1 VSVFVDEQCERF
13 GVDPICRVLRVSV
26 SAYYQRAT
34 GERSLRR
41 VEDERLLERI
51 RELHRRNYFAYGSWR
66 MWKALL
72 RAGEQVGRGRVERL
86 MRSNGIQGAK
96 RRGKPWRTTY
106 PNAAAYRPADLVERH
121 FSASR
126 PDELWFADFTY
137 LRCWEGVVYFAFVI
151 DAYSRAIVGW
161 QFAAHM
167 RTDLVLD
174 ALRMAL
180 AQREAGADVALVH
193 HSDAGSQPSTPRS
206 TTQRDR
212 GELRRQLQDRAD
224 PRPRLAYPHTARARR
239 RRVRRLVQHRA
250 PPHFTGRRPASRGR
264 GAACETIDSE
274 KSPLIEKRNQSKP
287 SPRNPGGLTP
297 FLTQVK
303 GLFDRQTASVSKGVG
318 YAVRN
323 CIRAVRGMRGQV
335 EG

>member
-1 VSVFVDEQCERF
+1 VSRYIDEHRGRF
-13 GVDPICRVLRVSV
+13 GVEPICRTLGVSA

-34 GERSLRR
+34 GKRSTRR
-41 VEDERLLERI
+41 LEDERLLELI

-72 RAGEQVGRGRVERL
+72 RSGEEVGRGRVERL
-86 MRSNGIQGAK
+86 MRANGIQGAK

-106 PNAAAYRPADLVERH
+106 PNADAYRPADLVERD
-121 FSASR
+121 FAASR

-180 AQREAGADVALVH
+180 TLRAPGADVALVH
-193 HSDAGSQPSTPRS
+193 HSDAGSQYTSNDYSQTLDDHGVLAS
-206 TTQRDR
+206 IGTVGDAYDNAAAESFVDSFKTD
-212 GELRRQLQDRAD
+212 D
-224 PRPRLAYPHTARARR
+224 PRPRLAHPLPARARR
-239 RRVRRLVQHRA
+239 RRIRRLVQHRA
-250 PPHFTGRRPASRGR
+250 PAHLTRRHPAGRVRTRSQAVSWNAS
-264 GAACETIDSE
+264 
-274 KSPLIEKRNQSKP
+274 P
-287 SPRNPGGLTP
+287 SVTP
-297 FLTQVK
+297 PI
-303 GLFDRQTASVSKGVG
+303 S
-318 YAVRN
+318 
-323 CIRAVRGMRGQV
+323 RARMLQQRL
-335 EG
+335 